1 MFEKEMTLTF
11 IQTNEF
17 VRQWKKLGFAEE
29 NLRQLKL
36 MIMHNPEIGAVIQGT
51 GGLRKMR
58 FAYEGRGK
66 SGSTRVCY
74 VDFAYCETVYLI
86 TAYAKNQ
93 KDNLSKEERNS
104 IKKAIEFLESEV
116 CHNNNRR

>member
-1 MFEKEMTLTF
+1 MFEKEMTRTF

-29 NLRQLKL
+29 NLRQLEL
-36 MIMHNPEIGAVIQGT
+36 MIMHNPEMT

-58 FAYEGRGK
+58 FAYKGRGK